1 MEQIKTPEESD
12 EDDFKSPYFEN
23 DLYKAVIKDKSP
35 GDRKSN
41 KSKNQNKSP

>member
-1 MEQIKTPEESD
+1 MIKTPEESD

-35 GDRKSN
+35 GDRKSS
-41 KSKNQNKSP
+41 KSTNKSPKS

>member
-1 MEQIKTPEESD
+1 MIKTPEESD

-35 GDRKSN
+35 VDRNSSKS
-41 KSKNQNKSP
+41 